1 MKCYKKDY
9 PRPQFVRDN
18 WMNLNGTWDFGF
30 DDGNR
35 GEKEAW
41 YKNFGGKKEIQVPF
55 TYETSLSGIGQ
66 EEIHENVWYRRSF
79 TAEDE
84 KLSNKRLLLH
94 FEGSDFLTKV
104 WVNGSFAG
112 SHRGGY
118 SRFSFDVTGFHRHPP
133 AQRKTALDQRKFCLL
148 VCADNGDLENSL
160 DGICSGDQAGQ
171 CEDNPGPDR
180 QRGGA
185 GI

>member
-30 DDGNR
+30 DDENR

-41 YKNFGGKKEIQVPF
+41 YEKFKGERQIQVPF
-55 TYETSLSGIGQ
+55 TYETNLSGIGE
-66 EEIHENVWYRRSF
+66 EEIHGNVWYRRSF
-79 TAEDE
+79 AVNGEM
-84 KLSNKRLLLH
+84 LCGKRLLLH

-118 SRFSFDVTGFHRHPP
+118 SRFSFDVT
-133 AQRKTALDQRKFCLL
+133 DL
-148 VCADNGDLENSL
+148 VRDGKMSL
-160 DGICSGDQAGQ
+160 
-171 CEDNPGPDR
+171 
-180 QRGGA
+180 
-185 GI
+185 